1 MDAKQDLQRCVGQG
15 ITNFMFFS
23 LSKILWFVTSP
34 GSMILLAVLVSTALL
49 FIPRFQRFARP
60 ILVFTVVMMMII
72 AITPVGRLLFQ
83 VLENRFP
90 MVEMTALPQKIN
102 GIIVLG
108 GVINPVLSQS
118 RGQLAIGSAVERI
131 TAMAELQQR
140 YPDAKIIF
148 SGGSGNLFNQQVKEA
163 DFVAPLLKQLG
174 MDVSKVIFE
183 NQSRNTVENATN
195 SIKLAGPVNGQT
207 WIMVTSA
214 FHMPRSIGVFRTVGW
229 DVVPYPVDFGAAKDQ
244 TFDLGF
250 DLTQG
255 LNYLGTSL
263 HEILGLI
270 FYKLTGKTNEFFPA
284 PVPSVSVSSS

>member
-1 MDAKQDLQRCVGQG
+1 MDVKQDLQQCKGQG
-15 ITNFMFFS
+15 ITNSMFFS

-34 GSMILLAVLVSTALL
+34 GSMILLAVLVSTVLL
-49 FIPRFQRFARP
+49 FIPRFQRLARP
-60 ILVFTVVMMMII
+60 LLVFTVAVMMII
-72 AITPVGRLLFQ
+72 AVTPVGRVLFQ

-90 MVEMTALPQKIN
+90 MVEMTALPEKID

-108 GVINPVLSQS
+108 GVINPVLSKS

-131 TAMAELQQR
+131 TAMAELQLR

-148 SGGSGNLFNQQVKEA
+148 SGGSGNIFNQQVKEA

-183 NQSRNTVENATN
+183 NQSRNTVENAAN
-195 SIKLAGPVNGQT
+195 SIKLAGLVKGQT

-214 FHMPRSIGVFRTVGW
+214 FHVPRSMGVFRNIGW
-229 DVVPYPVDFGAAKDQ
+229 DVVPYPVDFGAAQDQ

-263 HEILGLI
+263 HEVLGLI
-270 FYKLTGKTNEFFPA
+270 FYKLAGKTNEFFPS
-284 PVPSVSVSSS
+284 PIPTSSVSKS